1 MAEYTYG
8 RGTHEQFD
16 AYMEFI
22 NMVFRFTKG
31 VNEFETLLPKLYRPE
46 LDPAYHSFNAMDGDQ
61 FVGAIGAYPLQTQVL
76 DMTLNGV
83 GIGNVAVH
91 PEHRSEGIMKKT
103 LHMAIDDMVK
113 RGIDY
118 SCLGGQRQRYNYF
131 SYDFAGPSYRYRIG
145 PRNMR
150 YLYGDAPLTLTMV
163 EVTASDDAMLDAI
176 AALGDGQSCH
186 PIRERKELYPTL
198 CSWRARPYAFLEEGR
213 FVGYCVLGDGGCTAT
228 ELLALDEKYVM
239 EMARCLCAK
248 AEKPVTIVVPPF
260 KPGYRKVL
268 EPCADGVDLA
278 CCEMFT
284 ILCYRRVIEAFLKL
298 KATYSTL
305 ADGSMTVLVHGH
317 AGDEQL
323 QITVEGGS
331 VSVVPTDK
339 AADVELTHLQA
350 LSYFFAPGCYLR
362 DTAPAV
368 AQSWFPVPLWGYAA
382 DAV

>member
-22 NMVFRFTKG
+22 NMVFGFTKG

-46 LDPAYHSFNAMDGDQ
+46 LDPAYHSFNAMDGDK
-61 FVGAIGAYPLQTQVL
+61 FVGAIGAYPVRTQVL

-91 PEHRSEGIMKKT
+91 PQRRGEGIMKKT
-103 LHMAIDDMVK
+103 LHMAIDDMVA

-150 YLYGDAPLTLTMV
+150 YLFPVAPLMLTME
-163 EVTASDDAMLDAI
+163 EVTAGDSETLDAI
-176 AALGDGQSCH
+176 AALGDAQPCR
-186 PIRERKELYPTL
+186 PIRDRKELYPTL
-198 CSWRARPYAFLEEGR
+198 CSWRARPYAFRENGK
-213 FVGYCVLGDGGCTAT
+213 FVGYCVLSQDGTTVT
-228 ELLALDEKYVM
+228 ELLALDDAYVM
-239 EMARCLCAK
+239 EMARALCAK
-248 AEKPVTIVVPPF
+248 AEKVVTIVVPPF
-260 KPGYRKVL
+260 KPGYRKAL
-268 EPCADGVDLA
+268 EPCADGVDAA

-284 ILCYRRVIEAFLKL
+284 VLCFRRVIEAFLKL
-298 KATYSTL
+298 KATYAHL
-305 ADGSMTVLVHGH
+305 ANGSLTVLIHGC
-317 AGDEQL
+317 AGDERL
-323 QITVEGGS
+323 EITVDNGQIS
-331 VSVVPTDK
+331 VTTTGK
-339 AADVELTHLQA
+339 EAAVELDHLQA
-350 LSYFFAPGCYLR
+350 LSYFFAPVCYLR
-362 DTAPAV
+362 DSAPGA

>member
-22 NMVFRFTKG
+22 NMVFGFTKG

-46 LDPAYHSFNAMDGDQ
+46 LDPAYHSFNAMDGEK
-61 FVGAIGAYPLQTQVL
+61 FVGAIGAYPLQTKVL
-76 DMTLNGV
+76 GMTLNGV

-91 PEHRSEGIMKKT
+91 PERRGEGIMKKA
-103 LHMAIDDMVK
+103 LHMAIDDMVA

-131 SYDFAGPSYRYRIG
+131 SYDFAGPCYRYRIG

-150 YLYGDAPLTLTMV
+150 YHFGDAPLTLTMV
-163 EVTASDDAMLDAI
+163 EVTAADEATLDAI
-176 AALGDGQSCH
+176 AALSDAQSCH
-186 PIRERKELYPTL
+186 PVRERKELYPLL
-198 CSWRARPYAFLEEGR
+198 CTWRARPYAFLEDGK
-213 FVGYCVLGDGGCTAT
+213 FVGYCVMSEDNNTAT
-228 ELLALDEKYVM
+228 ELLAVEDKYVM
-239 EMARCLCAK
+239 EMARCICAMT
-248 AEKPVTIVVPPF
+248 EKVVSIVVPPF
-260 KPGYRKVL
+260 KPGYRAIL
-268 EPCADGVDLA
+268 EPNGDGMDVG

-284 ILCYRRVIEAFLKL
+284 ILCYRRVIEACLKL

-305 ADGSMTVLVHGH
+305 ANGTVTVLVHGH
-317 AGDEQL
+317 AGDENL
-323 QITVEGGS
+323 EITVDNGN
-331 VSVVPTDK
+331 VSVTATDK

-350 LSYFFAPGCYLR
+350 LAYFFAPECYLR
-362 DTAPAV
+362 AAAPA
-368 AQSWFPVPLWGYAA
+368 AIQSWFPAPLWGYSA